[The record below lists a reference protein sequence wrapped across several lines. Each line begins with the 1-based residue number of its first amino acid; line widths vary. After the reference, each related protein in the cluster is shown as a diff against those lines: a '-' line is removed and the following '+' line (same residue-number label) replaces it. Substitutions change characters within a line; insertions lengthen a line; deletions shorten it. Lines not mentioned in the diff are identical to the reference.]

1 MKRVLSILLTAVLLI
16 TTATFASASTP
27 AVMPAAETQTTG
39 GEPAAGHKAQALAK
53 DETVYVTLNAD
64 GSMASMYVVNHLETP
79 ADGVYTDYGNYT
91 DIRNLTDSQE
101 PTVRGDE
108 ISFTRSKSEK
118 GLYYQGTPVG
128 GALPFTYAFEYTLD
142 GKAMDPQELI
152 GKSGK
157 VEITIKVHPN
167 PDAKPYFAENYLS
180 QIQLPLN
187 LDVCSKISA
196 PGATT
201 VIVGR
206 TATLAYM
213 AMAGREGE
221 YHLSFEA
228 KDFSMD
234 AISITCSYFDINSFV
249 NVDTQEIKDAVGQ
262 MSDATG
268 QLYDGTLQ
276 LKKGLTALSGG
287 LDQLADGAAQAKD
300 GAGALTGGID
310 EYTNAVNA
318 LSDGCDEIT
327 AAVNSFAEQGEKML
341 GYYRDIKVR
350 VEEALSC
357 VKELI
362 TTLVPEE
369 YQQKAMELLKKAED
383 QLASVD
389 KKINELS
396 DGIQQ
401 LVGGIRSLND
411 GLAQLKANSGSLKE
425 GAAQMREGLTALSSG
440 LDQISSQSAAIPSE
454 VQKLADGQQLLHE
467 GIGESSSY
475 LDQFDFLEKSEEGST
490 PVSFVSDKIVPNSV
504 QFVIQT
510 PALTKETPKEEVK
523 EEVEEKSFFDR
534 LLDLFR

>member
-27 AVMPAAETQTTG
+27 AIMPAAETQATG
-39 GEPAAGHKAQALAK
+39 EEPAADREAQALAK

-79 ADGVYTDYGNYT
+79 ADGIYTDYGNYT
-91 DIRNLTDSQE
+91 DIQNLTDSQE
-101 PTVRGDE
+101 PTVKGDE

-128 GALPFTYAFEYTLD
+128 GALPFTYAFEYALD
-142 GKAMDPQELI
+142 GKPMDAQELI

-249 NVDTQEIKDAVGQ
+249 DVDTQEIKDAVGQ

-318 LSDGCDEIT
+318 LSDGCDDIT

-341 GYYRDIKVR
+341 SHYRDIKAR

-357 VKELI
+357 VRELI

-369 YQQKAMELLKKAED
+369 YQQKAMELLQKAED

-425 GAAQMREGLTALSSG
+425 GAAQMREGLTALSNG

-454 VQKLADGQQLLHE
+454 VQKLADGQQQLHE

-475 LDQFDFLEKSEEGST
+475 LEQFDFLEKSEEGST

-510 PALTKETPKEEVK
+510 PALTKETPKEEVQ
-523 EEVEEKSFFDR
+523 EEVEDKNFFDR
-534 LLDLFR
+534 LWDLFR

>member
-27 AVMPAAETQTTG
+27 AVMPAAETQATG
-39 GEPAAGHKAQALAK
+39 GEPAADSKAQSLAK

-79 ADGVYTDYGNYT
+79 ADGVYTDYGSYT

-128 GALPFTYAFEYTLD
+128 GALPFTYAFEYALD
-142 GKAMDPQELI
+142 GKPMDPQELI

-249 NVDTQEIKDAVGQ
+249 DVDTQEIKDAVGQ

-268 QLYDGTLQ
+268 QLYDGTIQ

-300 GAGALTGGID
+300 GAGSLTGGID

-350 VEEALSC
+350 VEEALSS

-411 GLAQLKANSGSLKE
+411 GLAQLKANSGPLKE

-490 PVSFVSDKIVPNSV
+490 PISFVSDKIVPNSV

-510 PALTKETPKEEVK
+510 PALTKETPKEEIK
-523 EEVEEKSFFDR
+523 EEAEDKSFFDR

>member
-27 AVMPAAETQTTG
+27 AVMPAAETQTAG
-39 GEPAAGHKAQALAK
+39 GEPATDSKAQALAK

-91 DIRNLTDSQE
+91 DIQNLTDSQE
-101 PTVRGDE
+101 PTVKGDE

-118 GLYYQGTPVG
+118 GLYYQGTPVS
-128 GALPFTYAFEYTLD
+128 GALPFTYEFKYALD
-142 GKAMDPQELI
+142 GKAMNPQELI

-249 NVDTQEIKDAVGQ
+249 DVDTQEIKDAVGQ

-268 QLYDGTLQ
+268 QLYDGTIQ

-287 LDQLADGAAQAKD
+287 LDQLAHGAAQAKD

-318 LSDGCDEIT
+318 LSDGCGDIT

-341 GYYRDIKVR
+341 SYYREIKAR
-350 VEEALSC
+350 VEEALSY
-357 VKELI
+357 VRELI
-362 TTLVPEE
+362 ATLVPEE
-369 YQQKAMELLKKAED
+369 YQQEAMELLQKAED

-389 KKINELS
+389 QKINGLS
-396 DGIQQ
+396 DGIHQ

-411 GLAQLKANSGSLKE
+411 GLTQLKANSGQLQE

-454 VQKLADGQQLLHE
+454 VQKLADGQHLLHE

-510 PALTKETPKEEVK
+510 PALTKETPKEEVQ
-523 EEVEEKSFFDR
+523 EEVEDKNFFDR
-534 LLDLFR
+534 LWDLFR